1 MVDGTTIPIFE
12 KPHHYWQAFYDRK
25 SRYSIN
31 AQIINTP
38 NRQIIDY
45 ATGFNGSRHD
55 THCFRSTNLGKNPED
70 LLPNGEWCWG
80 DIGYPLTPWLI
91 IPYKE
96 RHKSKE
102 NRDFNYALS
111 KVRIRSE
118 HAIGYLKGR
127 FQSLKELRIRI
138 NNAQDMSYASCWIQ
152 ACIVLHAFALDM
164 ELETDE
170 AWLEDGV
177 VWERQQR
184 ENDRRQQLQDE
195 IELAST
201 NREDVS
207 GHSST
212 RQRDRALREG
222 KLRREQLK
230 QHYFRTL
237 RDYD

>member
-1 MVDGTTIPIFE
+1 MGRPFMIENHGIL
-12 KPHHYWQAFYDRK
+12 
-25 SRYSIN
+25 SIN
-31 AQIINTP
+31 TQIINTP

-70 LLPNGEWCWG
+70 LLLKGEWCWG

-96 RHKSKE
+96 RNKSKE

-111 KVRIRSE
+111 KVSIRSE
-118 HAIGYLKGR
+118 HAIGYLKRR
-127 FQSLKELRIRI
+127 FQLLKELRIRI
-138 NNAQDMSYASCWIQ
+138 NNAQDISYASCWIQ

-184 ENDRRQQLQDE
+184 ENDRRQ
-195 IELAST
+195 
-201 NREDVS
+201 
-207 GHSST
+207 
-212 RQRDRALREG
+212 
-222 KLRREQLK
+222 
-230 QHYFRTL
+230 
-237 RDYD
+237 